1 MAESA
6 CISQVGTGVKAG
18 NAGNALIRRFRL
30 LCRIDGGDCLTHVG
44 QAQRLDKIGMRAGPD
59 GCQRMARIIVGG

>member
-1 MAESA
+1 MAERA
-6 CISQVGTGVKAG
+6 CISQVGTGVK
-18 NAGNALIRRFRL
+18 AGNALIRRFRL

-44 QAQRLDKIGMRAGPD
+44 QAQRLDQIGMRAGPD